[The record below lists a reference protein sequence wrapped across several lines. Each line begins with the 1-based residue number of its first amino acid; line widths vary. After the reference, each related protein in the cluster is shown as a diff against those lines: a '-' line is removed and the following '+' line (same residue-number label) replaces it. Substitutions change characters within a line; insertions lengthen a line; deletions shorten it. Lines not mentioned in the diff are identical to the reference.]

1 MHGKGYRQA
10 SYYPTSTYI
19 HVILASSTISVPE
32 SLSLPVNFCGNKFI
46 EIRGGSSSYLIRK
59 TGTMTAKSLFNRP
72 PLPPDKKD
80 LSILYYTLKMSN
92 RAICRY

>member
-1 MHGKGYRQA
+1 MHGKGYMRA

-46 EIRGGSSSYLIRK
+46 EIRAGSSSYLIRK
-59 TGTMTAKSLFNRP
+59 TGTMTAKYLLGFVYT
-72 PLPPDKKD
+72 
-80 LSILYYTLKMSN
+80 ILYIKKV
-92 RAICRY
+92 